1 MKTAL
6 IRGAALAVA
15 FMHGAVASTTVT
27 PQLLRE
33 QFQAASVEFSVPRE
47 LLETIAYLETGWQQ
61 SDAPAESAAA
71 PDSHDDHGPAVHGVM
86 ALTEEA
92 GERSVRA
99 AASALGV
106 KPELVRAES
115 LQNIR
120 GAAALLA
127 RLAKAEKL
135 VAKDRELSAQ
145 NFTAWM
151 RVVGQFSG
159 LEAYKIDAA
168 TGKQV
173 RNPVDED
180 RQRASYAEGVLLQL
194 LQGFQV
200 GSITSHAIDAKL
212 AGPARIELRSR
223 IDFLTPLE
231 QLAAKLGKTDGGAE
245 FPGAKFRRSPWTKA
259 GGPAKTYIVIHSTEG
274 AYAGAVNHLTSS
286 RNRKRTSAH
295 YVIRSAD
302 GEVTQLVSNAD
313 RASHACGRNLDKE
326 YWNDVSIGI
335 EHEGWANKRGWQTEA
350 LYKTSAK
357 LVTFLMNQFKI
368 PASNIISHQDAYQ
381 TQKQNWGGGCDV
393 RTDPGEGWD
402 WTYFRDL
409 VAFFNTPPPSIGE

>member
-1 MKTAL
+1 M
-6 IRGAALAVA
+6 
-15 FMHGAVASTTVT
+15 
-27 PQLLRE
+27 
-33 QFQAASVEFSVPRE
+33 PRE
-47 LLETIAYLETGWQQ
+47 ILETIAYLETGWQQ
-61 SDAPAESAAA
+61 SDEPAEAA
-71 PDSHDDHGPAVHGVM
+71 PESPNSYDDHGPAVHGVM
-86 ALTEEA
+86 ALTAEA
-92 GERSVRA
+92 GARSVQA
-99 AASALGV
+99 AATALGV
-106 KPELVRAES
+106 KPALVRAQS

-127 RLAKAEKL
+127 RFAQAEKL
-135 VAKDRELSAQ
+135 VAKDRELSVQ
-145 NFTAWM
+145 NFPAWM
-151 RVVGQFSG
+151 RVVAQFSG

-194 LQGFQV
+194 RQGFSV
-200 GSITSHAIDAKL
+200 GAITAPAIDAKFVE
-212 AGPARIELRSR
+212 PARIELRSR

-231 QLAAKLGKTDGGAE
+231 QLSAKLGKTGDGAE

-259 GGPAKTYIVIHSTEG
+259 GGPAKTHIVIHSTEG

-302 GEVTQLVSNAD
+302 GEITQLVSNDD

-326 YWNDVSIGI
+326 YWNDISIGI
-335 EHEGWANKRGWQTEA
+335 EHEGWANKRGWQTEI

-368 PASNIISHQDAYQ
+368 PAANIISHQDAYQ

-409 VAFFNTPPPSIGE
+409 VAFFNSPPPSIGE